1 MAEIFSPE
9 IVYSTAVANHGSY
22 LYRKIQSQ
30 NNNAPITLSN
40 ASSSSPVQF
49 QVSPMVWNP
58 SKSYLNFDLQC
69 TVPAGAP
76 LFLQLEGNLLSMI
89 SRITVYS
96 SLTSAILLDL
106 TNVEKYTALTLPAST
121 NLTDFMTKT
130 GTTKACPTGP
140 APAQLQPTEAIARC
154 DDTSVN
160 NVFKNNLQGFVSYTA
175 RVGSYNNAANN
186 RDLCIS
192 ASINLKSFV
201 HTILAL
207 NKDIYHT
214 ENLIVDIYFNG
225 TNNFVTRSTGAADPI
240 TGAAVTDTAV
250 TISNYCMQL
259 ATESN
264 LRISSQVID
273 SVLKGGI
280 SLPFCYPTCIR
291 QSTQG
296 GVAQSYSISLTSA
309 YGKRLLGIISA
320 PFLTGIATL
329 NVHQRGNLITYNSF
343 MNSIPIRYQQGFN
356 CLLSEDWMLG
366 NQEYCT
372 QSAIQDLMQYT
383 NGEWFHA
390 DMFTRPLPLWALD
403 QTVIDGYDL
412 STTQSVYSIQATL
425 SGAQDFVWVS
435 VLLGQKTVTFSPQG
449 IIVN

>member
-30 NNNAPITLSN
+30 NFNGAITLSN

-49 QVSPMVWNP
+49 QISPMVWNP
-58 SKSYLNFDLQC
+58 SKSYLNFDLSC
-69 TVPAGAP
+69 TLPSGAP
-76 LFLQLEGNLLSMI
+76 LFLQCEGNLLSLI

-106 TNVEKYTALTLPAST
+106 TNVEKYAALLVPAST
-121 NLTDFMTKT
+121 NLVEFMTKS
-130 GTTKACPTGP
+130 GTAKATQTSL
-140 APAQLQPTEAIARC
+140 AAAQLQPTEVIARC
-154 DDTSVN
+154 DDTSAN
-160 NVFKNNLQGFVSYTA
+160 NKFKNNTEGFVSYTA
-175 RVGSYNNAANN
+175 RVGSYNNSTNAAA
-186 RDLCIS
+186 LHIS

-225 TNNFVTRSTGAADPI
+225 TNNFVTRSTTAADPV

-250 TISNYCMQL
+250 TLNNYCMQI

-264 LRISSQVID
+264 LRISAQVID
-273 SVLKGGI
+273 SVIKGGI

-291 QSTQG
+291 QSLQSG
-296 GVAQSYSISLTSA
+296 AAQSYSISLTSA

-329 NVHQRGNLITYNSF
+329 NIHPRGNLQVYNTF

-366 NQEYCT
+366 NQEYAN

-383 NGEWFHA
+383 NAEWFHA

-425 SGAQDFVWVS
+425 SAAQDFVWVS

>member
-1 MAEIFSPE
+1 
-9 IVYSTAVANHGSY
+9 
-22 LYRKIQSQ
+22 
-30 NNNAPITLSN
+30 
-40 ASSSSPVQF
+40 
-49 QVSPMVWNP
+49 
-58 SKSYLNFDLQC
+58 
-69 TVPAGAP
+69 
-76 LFLQLEGNLLSMI
+76 
-89 SRITVYS
+89 
-96 SLTSAILLDL
+96 
-106 TNVEKYTALTLPAST
+106 
-121 NLTDFMTKT
+121 
-130 GTTKACPTGP
+130 
-140 APAQLQPTEAIARC
+140 
-154 DDTSVN
+154 
-160 NVFKNNLQGFVSYTA
+160 
-175 RVGSYNNAANN
+175 
-186 RDLCIS
+186 
-192 ASINLKSFV
+192 
-201 HTILAL
+201 
-207 NKDIYHT
+207 
-214 ENLIVDIYFNG
+214 
-225 TNNFVTRSTGAADPI
+225 
-240 TGAAVTDTAV
+240 
-250 TISNYCMQL
+250 MQL

-356 CLLSEDWMLG
+356 CLQAEDWVLG
-366 NQEYCT
+366 NQEHCN

-412 STTQSVYSIQATL
+412 TSNQSVYSLQATL

-435 VLLGQKTVTFSPQG
+435 VLLGQKTITFSPQG